1 MMNKVRSKVRSKAIK
16 VIKVRSKVSSK
27 VSSKV
32 MSKMIKVRKVRSKVS
47 VKGRRGQK

>member
-1 MMNKVRSKVRSKAIK
+1 MMNKVRSKAIK
-16 VIKVRSKVSSK
+16 VIKVRSK

-32 MSKMIKVRKVRSKVS
+32 MSKMIKVRKVRSKVR

>member
-16 VIKVRSKVSSK
+16 VIKVRSK

>member
-16 VIKVRSKVSSK
+16 VIKVR
-27 VSSKV
+27 SKV